1 MMDAVAL
8 WVLGHGQ
15 DSLQV
20 VGIVAGLVF
29 TALGLRTD
37 TRSRRIQTLITLT
50 QQHRD
55 IWEEVTRRPELRRV
69 TDVDADLIARPVT
82 AEEVRFVGFVILH
95 IHCWFRAQQAG
106 EVARIET
113 FERDL
118 RALFALPVAAAV
130 WEQRR
135 PFLDR
140 DFARFIDDTIHPHVP
155 AATSCDTV
163 GSCGAR

>member
-1 MMDAVAL
+1 MMNAVAL

-29 TALGLRTD
+29 TALGLRTE

-69 TDVDADLIARPVT
+69 TDVNADLKARPVT
-82 AEEVRFVGFVILH
+82 AEEARFVGFVILH
-95 IHCWFRAQQAG
+95 IHCWVRAQQAG

-135 PFLDR
+135 LFLDQ
-140 DFARFIDDTIHPHVP
+140 DFVAFIHCTLSEKSPI
-155 AATSCDTV
+155 SC
-163 GSCGAR
+163 AK